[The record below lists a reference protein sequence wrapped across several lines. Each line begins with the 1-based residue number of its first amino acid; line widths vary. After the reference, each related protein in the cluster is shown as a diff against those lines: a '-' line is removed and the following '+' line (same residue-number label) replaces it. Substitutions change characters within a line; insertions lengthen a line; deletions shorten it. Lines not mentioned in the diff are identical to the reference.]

1 MKQAREEE
9 AKVRE
14 AGLGEARL
22 KEAMF
27 GRGKFGERKVR
38 RGEIGGARSPSQ
50 PEDTFC
56 PAALAPHPCPSQHIQ
71 VTLAAFAPR
80 LCPPSLIM

>member
-27 GRGKFGERKVR
+27 GRGTFEERKVR
-38 RGEIGGARSPSQ
+38 GGEIEGARSPSQ
-50 PEDTFC
+50 PEDTF
-56 PAALAPHPCPSQHIQ
+56 
-71 VTLAAFAPR
+71 
-80 LCPPSLIM
+80 